1 MATNYH
7 QDGTTVHYTNATGS
21 DIASGAPVVIGSQ
34 LGVAIVDIADGD
46 SGAVRM
52 EGVFALPKAATTVI
66 AQGAAVDYDGSAG
79 AIDGDITAAAGDL
92 IGCGVAWAAAATA
105 DELVM
110 VKLNAAAAT
119 VQSA

>member
-21 DIASGAPVVIGSQ
+21 DIASGAPVVIGGQ
-34 LGVAIVDIADGD
+34 IGVAIVDIADGD

-52 EGVFALPKAATTVI
+52 EGVFALPKAAGSAI
-66 AQGAAVDYDGSAG
+66 GQGDAVDFDLSEGK
-79 AIDGDITAAAGDL
+79 IDGDITAAAGDL
-92 IGCGVAWAAAATA
+92 LGCGVAWADAATA

-119 VQSA
+119 VQGA

>member
-34 LGVAIVDIADGD
+34 LGVAIVDIADGA

-52 EGVFALPKAATTVI
+52 EGVFALPKATGSAI
-66 AQGAAVDYDGSAG
+66 GLGDAVDFDLSAG
-79 AIDGDITAAAGDL
+79 AIDGGITAAAGDL
-92 IGCGVAWAAAATA
+92 LGCGVAWASAATA